1 LYFCFLGLTGI
12 VQMPAASGYGFG
24 ATVLGA
30 SVVFLLPGAMA
41 GFITATASGRYID
54 RFGAMAGAATG
65 VVGFAVLALAHSQT
79 WQVIVGGILVN
90 AYISLAYGA
99 LPALVIA
106 EVDAGETG
114 VATSVNAIARTVGAS
129 ISAALVA
136 LLLSRHDSGMMFP
149 PESSFTVIFVLGAV
163 SALVATLFIAAS
175 RPRLRPIESVEEL
188 SVSRAMNHEWG

>member
-1 LYFCFLGLTGI
+1 MT
-12 VQMPAASGYGFG
+12 
-24 ATVLGA
+24 
-30 SVVFLLPGAMA
+30 

-54 RFGAMAGAATG
+54 RFGARPVLMAGAATG